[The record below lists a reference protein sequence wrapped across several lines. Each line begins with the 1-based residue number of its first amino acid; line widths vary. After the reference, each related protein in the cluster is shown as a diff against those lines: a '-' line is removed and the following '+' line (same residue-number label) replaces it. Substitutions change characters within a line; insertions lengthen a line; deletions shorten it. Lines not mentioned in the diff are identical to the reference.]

1 MPVVYGAVRHVT
13 AGEIISA
20 PVRNGF
26 CSIGN
31 RDLTGTIAI
40 LMADALLL
48 RIIVPGQT
56 FPPKALR
63 ATIELQAAGTRTI
76 SRD

>member
-13 AGEIISA
+13 AGEIMSA

-48 RIIVPGQT
+48 RIIVQARPSHRKPSGQ
-56 FPPKALR
+56 
-63 ATIELQAAGTRTI
+63 
-76 SRD
+76 

>member
-1 MPVVYGAVRHVT
+1 
-13 AGEIISA
+13 
-20 PVRNGF
+20 VRNGF

-48 RIIVPGQT
+48 RIIVQARPSHRKPSGQ
-56 FPPKALR
+56 
-63 ATIELQAAGTRTI
+63 
-76 SRD
+76 